1 MAYVGMS
8 KARLDDTRSDA
19 NPTPSTRRPLK
30 LNTAKD
36 ESRLLPPL
44 PRLNSRVQGLVTR
57 QVRYHLAVRL
67 HLPLLEHAGF

>member
-1 MAYVGMS
+1 MVSLVKTTYLRVASMAYVGMS

-44 PRLNSRVQGLVTR
+44 LR
-57 QVRYHLAVRL
+57 
-67 HLPLLEHAGF
+67 